1 MRNQLLLLIIFSLT
15 LSGCASFG
23 GNKSAELEPSQRLPE
38 RYALPE
44 SETPREVVREGA
56 IYNANYGLDLYRDNR
71 AREVGDIVLVRVV
84 ETSSGRSNAN
94 TKMERESSVAAGID
108 SFFGLGDFINRY
120 GTVQAKISKDFEGTG
135 RTSRDNNVSATISAR
150 VIDKTMDGNL
160 VVRAYQEVRVNNETQ
175 FIILSGLVRPDDIT
189 ADNAVLSNRIA
200 DFRIE
205 YSGKGVI
212 ADEQQPGWLSR
223 AVGVI
228 WPF

>member
-1 MRNQLLLLIIFSLT
+1 MRNLLMLLIPALA
-15 LSGCASFG
+15 LGLGGCSTFG
-23 GNKSAELEPSQRLPE
+23 GNSAELAPSQRLPE

-44 SETPREVVREGA
+44 HETPREVAREGA
-56 IYNANYGLDLYRDNR
+56 IYNGSQGLDLYRDNR
-71 AREVGDIVLVRVV
+71 AREVGDILLVRVV
-84 ETSSGRSNAN
+84 ESSSGRSNAN
-94 TKMERESSVAAGID
+94 TKTERESSVAGGID
-108 SFFGLGDFINRY
+108 SFFGLGDFIDRY
-120 GTVQAKISKDFEGTG
+120 GTVQARINKEFEGTG

-189 ADNAVLSNRIA
+189 ADNAVLSNRVA

-205 YSGKGVI
+205 YSGKGAV
-212 ADEQQPGWLSR
+212 ADEQQPGWFSR
-223 AVGVI
+223 AVGLL